1 MNAFEWSAPEDE
13 KEVPPLTERERRE
26 INADLANFQSL
37 VDAETGRVS
46 EKYWQAV
53 EAVRRAGVSEEEL
66 MKDDAVRAAFE
77 ETQAVQRE
85 IEETEQ
91 EVRERLDGFRRAIG
105 T

>member
-1 MNAFEWSAPEDE
+1 MSAFEWSAPKDE

-26 INADLANFQSL
+26 INSELANFQSL

-66 MKDDAVRAAFE
+66 MNDADIREAFGDVQAVRH
-77 ETQAVQRE
+77 E
-85 IEETEQ
+85 IEEEEQ
-91 EVRERLDGFRRAIG
+91 EVRERLEGFRRVIRE
-105 T
+105 